1 MSLFAVNTAF
11 ALLTRFETPTVK
23 LENICE
29 EFFGM
34 KKDKAYERA
43 GMNELPVP
51 TFRASA
57 SQKAPRLVH
66 IEDLAH
72 WLDEQRAKA
81 RKEWERSQ
89 V

>member
-1 MSLFAVNTAF
+1 
-11 ALLTRFETPTVK
+11 
-23 LENICE
+23 
-29 EFFGM
+29 
-34 KKDKAYERA
+34 
-43 GMNELPVP
+43 MNELPVP